1 MRPFTIRKQN
11 HSVEIVAK
19 ITDSLVQ
26 EYGCRVRYN
35 RGDGCLELEGEDYC
49 RDVVREVVKQMIDA

>member
-1 MRPFTIRKQN
+1 MNPFTIRRQN
-11 HSVEIVAK
+11 ENVEIVAR

-35 RGDGCLELEGEDYC
+35 RGDGSIELEGEAFCQDI
-49 RDVVREVVKQMIDA
+49 VREVVKQMIDT